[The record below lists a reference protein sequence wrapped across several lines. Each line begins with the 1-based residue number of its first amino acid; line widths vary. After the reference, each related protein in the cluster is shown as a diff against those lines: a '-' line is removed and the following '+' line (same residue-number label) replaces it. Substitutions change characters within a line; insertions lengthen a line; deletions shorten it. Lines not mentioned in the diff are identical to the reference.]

1 MQQLSDF
8 VFNITSSIATITQ
21 RNKDIFKNVQ
31 VIDQAEI
38 LKDKADMLISHFW
51 RSGAIKGGD
60 IFVLKKVVALK
71 SCIKEA
77 NNID

>member
-38 LKDKADMLISHFW
+38 LKDKADMLISHF
-51 RSGAIKGGD
+51 
-60 IFVLKKVVALK
+60 
-71 SCIKEA
+71 
-77 NNID
+77 